1 MAGWLG
7 FERRVASRFFLEGRM
22 QTLLIIVGVAAGV
35 AVVAYISALISG
47 LQKNTLDKTLGAQA
61 HVTLSAPDDRV
72 LAAGLPGTALPASS
86 AAASGAP
93 AAGVAASG
101 AATTRLAQTQ
111 PRAQRP
117 RSLANWQALVPLLEA
132 MPEVAAVSPM
142 VAGAGLA
149 LRGEAQKAITLLG
162 VDLDRY
168 DRIIG
173 LRSKLVAGLARLGPG
188 EAIIGR
194 DLADDL
200 GLRVGDRLTVVTA
213 ASGSN
218 NGTDSGA
225 DNGANSSAALQVT
238 ALVDLG
244 VRELN
249 RRSVIVPLRTAQS
262 LVGLPGGATNLDLTL
277 VDVWAAPALATRL
290 AARWPAKV
298 ESWQQVNAQLVS
310 ALNAQSVS
318 TGLIRGVV
326 MVVVILGIASVLV
339 VSVVQKRR
347 EIGILRAMGATR
359 GQVLRIFLLQGA
371 IVGALGSA
379 LGVLL
384 AVGLIW
390 AFTTFVRGSDGLPLF
405 NISLSV
411 ALALRIAAIATLC
424 GVLAAVAPAR
434 RAASLDPAQAIR
446 L

>member
-1 MAGWLG
+1 MFSWLG
-7 FERRVASRFFLEGRM
+7 FERRVAVRFLREGRM
-22 QTLLIIVGVAAGV
+22 QTVLIIVGVAAGV

-47 LQKNTLDKTLGAQA
+47 LQSNTLDKTLGAQA
-61 HVTLSAPDDRV
+61 HVTLSARDDV
-72 LAAGLPGTALPASS
+72 VVASMPP
-86 AAASGAP
+86 ASGAT
-93 AAGVAASG
+93 V
-101 AATTRLAQTQ
+101 LAQTQ

-117 RSLANWQALVPLLEA
+117 RSIANWAALVPVLEA
-132 MPEVAAVSPM
+132 MPAVAAVSPM
-142 VAGAGLA
+142 VTGAGLA
-149 LRGEAQKAITLLG
+149 QRGEASKSIALMG

-168 DRIIG
+168 DRIVH
-173 LRSKLVAGLARLGPG
+173 LRSKVVDGVARLGPG
-188 EAIIGR
+188 EGMLGR

-200 GLRVGDRLTVVTA
+200 GVRVGDRVGIVTA
-213 ASGSN
+213 GVDGN
-218 NGTDSGA
+218 VTD
-225 DNGANSSAALQVT
+225 ALRVT

-249 RRSVIVPLRTAQS
+249 RRTVIVPLRAAQS
-262 LVGLPGGATNLDLTL
+262 LVGLPGGATHLDLAL
-277 VDVWAAPALATRL
+277 VDVWAAPTL
-290 AARWPAKV
+290 AAELTQRWPYQV
-298 ESWQQVNAQLVS
+298 ESWQEANAQLVS

-318 TGLIRGVV
+318 TTLIRGVV
-326 MVVVILGIASVLV
+326 MVVVVLGIASVLV

-384 AVGLIW
+384 AVLLIW

-405 NISLSV
+405 VITL
-411 ALALRIAAIATLC
+411 APGLALRIAAIATVC

-434 RAASLDPAQAIR
+434 RAAALDPAQAIR
-446 L
+446 M

>member
-1 MAGWLG
+1 M
-7 FERRVASRFFLEGRM
+7 RFLREGRM

-47 LQKNTLDKTLGAQA
+47 LQSNTLEKTLGAQA
-61 HVTLSAPDDRV
+61 HVTVSAQDDV
-72 LAAGLPGTALPASS
+72 VVAPGRP
-86 AAASGAP
+86 ASGA
-93 AAGVAASG
+93 
-101 AATTRLAQTQ
+101 TTLAQTQ

-117 RSLANWQALVPLLEA
+117 RSIPSWAALVPVLEA
-132 MPEVAAVSPM
+132 LPEVAAVSPM

-149 LRGEAQKAITLLG
+149 LRGEASKSIALVG

-168 DRIIG
+168 DRIVH
-173 LRSKLVAGLARLGPG
+173 LRSKVVDGVARLGPG
-188 EAIIGR
+188 EGIIGR
-194 DLADDL
+194 DLAVDL
-200 GLRVGDRLTVVTA
+200 GVRVGDRVSIVT
-213 ASGSN
+213 GN
-218 NGTDSGA
+218 VGDS
-225 DNGANSSAALQVT
+225 LRVT

-249 RRSVIVPLRTAQS
+249 RRTVIVPLRAAQS
-262 LVGLPGGATNLDLTL
+262 LVGLPGGATNLDLAL
-277 VDVWAAPALATRL
+277 VDVWAAQRL
-290 AARWPAKV
+290 ADDLAQRYPYKV
-298 ESWQQVNAQLVS
+298 ESWQQANAQLVS

-359 GQVLRIFLLQGA
+359 GQILRVFLLQGA
-371 IVGALGSA
+371 IVGALGSV

-384 AVGLIW
+384 AVLLIW
-390 AFTTFVRGSDGLPLF
+390 AFTSFVRGSDGLPLF
-405 NISLSV
+405 SITLAP
-411 ALALRIAAIATLC
+411 ALALRIAAVATLC

-434 RAASLDPAQAIR
+434 RAAALDPAQAIR
-446 L
+446 M

>member
-1 MAGWLG
+1 MAIWLG
-7 FERRVASRFFLEGRM
+7 FERRVALRFLREGRM
-22 QTLLIIVGVAAGV
+22 QSLLIIVGVAAGV
-35 AVVAYISALISG
+35 AVVAYISALIAG
-47 LQKNTLDKTLGAQA
+47 LQANTLEKTLGAQA
-61 HVTLSAPDDRV
+61 HITLSPLEEV
-72 LAAGLPGTALPASS
+72 VAAATPPAGTTALQ
-86 AAASGAP
+86 
-93 AAGVAASG
+93 
-101 AATTRLAQTQ
+101 QTQ

-117 RSLANWQALVPLLEA
+117 RSVANWAALVPVLEGL
-132 MPEVAAVSPM
+132 PGVAAVSPM

-149 LRGEAQKAITLLG
+149 QRGEASKSIALVG

-168 DRIIG
+168 DRIVN
-173 LRSKLVAGLARLGPG
+173 LRRKVVDGSARLGPG
-188 EAIIGR
+188 EAILGR
-194 DLADDL
+194 DLAADL
-200 GLRVGDRLTVVTA
+200 GVRVGDRVALVT
-213 ASGSN
+213 SGVGGSV
-218 NGTDSGA
+218 TDA
-225 DNGANSSAALQVT
+225 VRIT

-249 RRSVIVPLRTAQS
+249 RRTVIVPLRAAQS
-262 LVGLPGGATNLDLTL
+262 LVGLPGGATNLDLAL
-277 VDVWAAPALATRL
+277 VDVWAAPTIAAGLAQ
-290 AARWPAKV
+290 RWPYKV
-298 ESWQQVNAQLVS
+298 ESWQDTNAPLVS

-318 TGLIRGVV
+318 TSLIRGVV
-326 MVVVILGIASVLV
+326 MVVVVLGIASVLV
-339 VSVVQKRR
+339 VSVVQKQR

-405 NISLSV
+405 NITLAP
-411 ALALRIAAIATLC
+411 ALALRIAAIATVC

-434 RAASLDPAQAIR
+434 RAAKLDPAQAIR